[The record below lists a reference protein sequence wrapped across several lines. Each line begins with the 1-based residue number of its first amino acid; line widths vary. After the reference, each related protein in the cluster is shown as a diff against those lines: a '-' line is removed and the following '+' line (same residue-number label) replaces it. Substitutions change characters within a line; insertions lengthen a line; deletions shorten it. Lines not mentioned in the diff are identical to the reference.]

1 MASVPV
7 LTYRS
12 RMLRTAAIVASALSA
27 VVAVEAQLPEREP
40 EAIEAA
46 GAFPVEGEAVL
57 VLQGIPGQ
65 IAVSPHKERSVRFTS
80 KHTDRSGSPR
90 PIAVWFD
97 GPTVTLGPP
106 PGATLPDGV
115 LRIDVPASFSIRAK
129 VVQGSVRIEGL
140 SGSVDVKAKDA
151 ETHLINLTGAVQGD
165 LDGGTLQLAN
175 VAMVNLSARAAAVEA
190 EGVRGDVLARLAPK
204 SKLVAGGVQG
214 SLEVDG
220 EGAEIKVQ
228 RVGGPLRITARG
240 GTAEVSAI
248 TGGGDLRLSGTP
260 LKLSNCKGDL
270 AIESDAA
277 VDVEGSSSSL
287 RVELDGGTFKGRS
300 NRGPVEVRG
309 RDAEVHLS
317 TIDGT
322 IRVQGD
328 GLKVKLADNPG
339 EIQIDT
345 SSSDVALERSGGT
358 LGLKV
363 DRGRLDVARAMG
375 AVTATVYNA
384 DAVLAELYGPVTL
397 DIDGGNADLAW
408 AQVSGDRDTVVRSA
422 SGDVTVRIPE
432 STSCRVEAKTSVGRI
447 DSSLPT
453 VRVIGDG
460 REAQGPV
467 NSGRR
472 PTIRVEAEGNVHLRA
487 GGGGGAPPPSP
498 PPSEPSDPE

>member
-1 MASVPV
+1 MASVCT

-12 RMLRTAAIVASALSA
+12 RMLRTVAIVASALLAA
-27 VVAVEAQLPEREP
+27 VAAEAQLPEREP
-40 EAIEAA
+40 EGIEAA
-46 GAFPVEGEAVL
+46 GGFPIEGEAVL

-65 IAVSPHKERSVRFTS
+65 IAVSPHKERSVQFTS
-80 KHTDRSGSPR
+80 KHTDRSGSAR

-106 PGATLPDGV
+106 PGVTLPDGI
-115 LRIDVPASFSIRAK
+115 LRVSVPASFSIRAR
-129 VVQGSVRIEGL
+129 VVQGSLRIEGL
-140 SGSVDVKAKDA
+140 SGSVEVKAKDA
-151 ETHLINLTGAVQGD
+151 ETRLLNLTGAVQGE

-175 VAMVNLSARAAAVEA
+175 VASVNLGVRAAAVEA
-190 EGVRGDVLARLAPK
+190 EGVRGDALVRLAPK
-204 SKLVAGGVQG
+204 AKLTAGGVQG
-214 SLEVDG
+214 SLEIDG
-220 EGAEIKVQ
+220 EGAEIKLQ
-228 RVGGPLRITARG
+228 RIAGPLRMTGRG
-240 GTAEVSAI
+240 GTAEMSLLS
-248 TGGGDLRLSGTP
+248 GGGDLRLSGTP

-277 VDVEGSSSSL
+277 VEFDGSTSSL
-287 RVELDGGTFKGRS
+287 RFELDGGTLKGKN

-309 RDAEVHLS
+309 RDAEVQLAA
-317 TIDGT
+317 IEGT

-328 GLKVKLADNPG
+328 GLRVKLSDNPG

-345 SSSDVALERSGGT
+345 SSSDVTLERSGGA

-384 DAVLAELYGPVTL
+384 DAVFAELYGPLTL
-397 DIDGGNADLAW
+397 DIDGGNADLGW
-408 AQVSGDRDTVVRSA
+408 AQVSGDRDTMVRSA

-432 STSCRVEAKTSVGRI
+432 STACRVEAKTRVGRI

-453 VRVIGDG
+453 VRVVGDA

-472 PTIRVEAEGNVHLRA
+472 PTIRIEAEGNVNLTA
-487 GGGGGAPPPSP
+487 GSGGAPPPSP
-498 PPSEPSDPE
+498 PPSEPSDSE